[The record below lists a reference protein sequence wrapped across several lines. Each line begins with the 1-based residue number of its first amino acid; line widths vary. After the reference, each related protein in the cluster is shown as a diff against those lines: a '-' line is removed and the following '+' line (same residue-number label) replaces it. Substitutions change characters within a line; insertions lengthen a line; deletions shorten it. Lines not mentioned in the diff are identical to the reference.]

1 MGDRTWQLVTALAD
15 PVRRS
20 LYELVRRQR
29 RPVTRE
35 EAAQAV
41 DISRNL
47 AAFHLDKLVDVGM
60 LRARYEAPT
69 ERPRGRG
76 RTPKVYEA
84 TDDGL
89 TLTIPPRQYE
99 LLATILADAVAG
111 DPADARAAARERAAA
126 LGHALGANAPD
137 AGRPSADRVCRALAD
152 LGYEPRPESGG
163 IVLDNCPFHPL
174 ASRHTELVCG
184 LNVDF
189 VAGLLTG
196 LGCEDLRAEL
206 LPRPGACCV
215 RVRPRS

>member
-1 MGDRTWQLVTALAD
+1 VGDRTWQVVAALAD

-60 LRARYEAPT
+60 LRARYEAPAQ
-69 ERPRGRG
+69 RPRGRG

-89 TLTIPPRQYE
+89 TLTVPPRQYE
-99 LLATILADAVAG
+99 LLARILAGAVVAAG
-111 DPADARAAARERAAA
+111 ATPTAREQAAAY
-126 LGHALGANAPD
+126 GHALGQNTPRRE
-137 AGRPSADRVCRALAD
+137 GCSVDRAARALTD
-152 LGYEPRPESGG
+152 LGYEPRAESGG

-174 ASRHTELVCG
+174 ASRHTDLVCG

-189 VAGLLTG
+189 VAGLLDG
-196 LGCEDLRAEL
+196 LGCADLRAEL
-206 LPRPGACCV
+206 APRPGACCV
-215 RVRPRS
+215 QVRPR

>member
-1 MGDRTWQLVTALAD
+1 MGDRTWQVVAALAD

-60 LRARYEAPT
+60 LRARYEAT
-69 ERPRGRG
+69 QHPRGRG

-89 TLTIPPRQYE
+89 TLTVPPRQYE
-99 LLATILADAVAG
+99 LLATILADAVAS

-126 LGHALGANAPD
+126 LGHALGVSAPD
-137 AGRPSADRVCRALAD
+137 AGRPSADRVCRALAE

-163 IVLDNCPFHPL
+163 IAVDNCPFHPL
-174 ASRHTELVCG
+174 ARRHAELICG
-184 LNVDF
+184 VNVEF

-206 LPRPGACCV
+206 RPRPGACCV
-215 RVRPRS
+215 EVRPRS

>member
-1 MGDRTWQLVTALAD
+1 MGDRTWQLVAALAD

-20 LYELVRRQR
+20 LYELVRRKR

-35 EAAQAV
+35 EAAQAI

-60 LRARYEAPT
+60 LRARYEAPA

-99 LLATILADAVAG
+99 LLATVLAEAVVAAEATATARRQAAAYG
-111 DPADARAAARERAAA
+111 RAVGQKVAQREGRSVDRAA
-126 LGHALGANAPD
+126 
-137 AGRPSADRVCRALAD
+137 RALAD
-152 LGYEPRPESGG
+152 LGYEPRLEPSG
-163 IVLDNCPFHPL
+163 IALDNCPFHPL
-174 ASRHTELVCG
+174 AGRHTDLVCG

-189 VAGLLTG
+189 VAGLLAG
-196 LGCEDLRAEL
+196 LECVDLRAEL
-206 LPRPGACCV
+206 SPRPGACCV
-215 RVRPRS
+215 HIRSE